1 MKFFLFIFLVFLN
14 IGCSN
19 IPTKAWKEIK
29 EPEIFLNLSPGDII
43 IKEKEYN
50 LLGIFGHAGIMMT
63 ERLIVDYPK
72 LGAGISVMDINL
84 WLEKERRF
92 IILKF
97 NDKDELFEKKLLKNL
112 QEYISYDKKY
122 KVFINKRNESGF
134 YCSQFIWYIYY
145 KTGLD
150 TGKTIDIDSNG
161 GIFVLPYDFIMSN
174 KFYIN

>member
-1 MKFFLFIFLVFLN
+1 MKAFLCALLVFFN
-14 IGCSN
+14 VGCSN
-19 IPTKAWKEIK
+19 VPKKAWKEIK
-29 EPEIFLNLSPGDII
+29 ETEISLNLGPGDII
-43 IKEKEYN
+43 IKEREYN
-50 LLGIFGHAGIMMT
+50 LLGIFGHAGIMLT

-72 LGAGISVMDINL
+72 LGTGISVIDVNL

-97 NDKDELFEKKLLKNL
+97 YDKDELFEKRLLKNL
-112 QEYISYDKKY
+112 QDYISYDKKY
-122 KVFINKRNESGF
+122 KIFVNKKNGSGF

-150 TGKTIDIDSNG
+150 IGKKIDIDSNG
-161 GIFVLPYDFIMSN
+161 GIFIFPYDIIMSN